1 MPTKYIAIGLAL
13 LLSHSAI
20 FFAGYFKKGETE
32 ANKTTEAIVEA
43 TEKEIKVQVDLID
56 IGLEHA
62 DKEIEIKVVEKIIEK
77 EVKVYVERF
86 KDNDSCYD
94 ADGVQLINQAL
105 GYSEAIADL
114 APSTSFPGLS
124 LLALLPDFWRVR
136 LRFNF

>member
-13 LLSHSAI
+13 ILSHSAI

-32 ANKTTEAIVEA
+32 ASKTTEAVVEA

-77 EVKVYVERF
+77 EVKVYVDRF
-86 KDNDSCYD
+86 KDTDTCYD
-94 ADGVQLINQAL
+94 TDGVRLINQAL
-105 GYSEAIADL
+105 GYSKGENNAEHVE
-114 APSTSFPGLS
+114 GK
-124 LLALLPDFWRVR
+124 LPESK
-136 LRFNF
+136 